1 MHFDSA
7 VGMSPWSLTLSCHSH
22 CGISKKCEYLDKI
35 KIEFENI
42 LPDYQGP
49 RWVQIMKQN
58 RGLKSRDTLPLSCN
72 FLFVSG
78 TYGIKE
84 SCLEI

>member
-1 MHFDSA
+1 MFDVTAELDS
-7 VGMSPWSLTLSCHSH
+7 VVSFPLWNFLK
-22 CGISKKCEYLDKI
+22 IEYLDKI
-35 KIEFENI
+35 KTELENI

-49 RWVQIMKQN
+49 RWVQIMKKN
-58 RGLKSRDTLPLSCN
+58 RGIKSRDTLPLSCN